1 MNLFSKIK
9 NKDETTLFFLSI
21 IPIFIF
27 YRFVF
32 IHSINVPYLDDFQI
46 LNTVVRVQDS
56 PQNWLAILLENFN
69 GHRFGEIKLL
79 VWFDYLIEGQVNF
92 KTLCIFGS
100 FFLLGFWLFCVKI
113 IKENNIPLFYLLPF
127 TLILFQ
133 PIFHRNIFWMLSCL
147 QYQQSI
153 FFTIAA
159 YYFLAKYTT
168 KSFTISVILG
178 IIHTQINGNAVY
190 IFMLGALIPLYQG
203 RYKMT
208 LIYCS
213 IGLVTGILFYHG
225 MPTVVGL
232 AGYSLHDLITSKP
245 KAIFGSLG
253 GFLGGSI
260 YQFTKNN
267 LIIGIFGFVIFLII
281 ALTLTVFIMLTI
293 KHIYK
298 KLILKN
304 KKSEAILLKYD
315 EVFRQRIIIILM
327 AGSLL
332 LTALGVA
339 ISRGIFQDGVMLVER
354 YFLYSVV
361 SIGVTYL
368 LAIMLTEGRFRVLV
382 GIVALPLSL
391 LFCWNSYY
399 QAIPQVIYF
408 EKTHEADIYDLKHH
422 RTTNNK
428 MFGFGVETLT
438 LFEKTLARKIYS
450 FPANRFDTLENKL
463 TQSLINQ
470 SELLPQFIFKQTNEN
485 IEVYG
490 GVKVIHFYHEKFTLS
505 QTDSGNTFFVV
516 LKNENN
522 NDVYLIAPLRFSS
535 LRKDFLVKNLFFGSG
550 FSFIIQQDSVKKG
563 RYRIGLLIFED
574 GKTELRYTSNIVN
587 IDNTKMIDYLQQFGF
602 YL

>member
-9 NKDETTLFFLSI
+9 YKDETTLLFLSI

-27 YRFVF
+27 YRFIF

-46 LNTVVRVQDS
+46 LSTIVRVQDN
-56 PQNWLAILLENFN
+56 PQNWLNILLENFN

-79 VWFDYLIEGQVNF
+79 VWLDYLIEDQVNF
-92 KTLCIFGS
+92 KTLCILGS
-100 FFLLGFWLFCVKI
+100 FFLLGFWGFCVKI

-168 KSFTISVILG
+168 TSFTISVILG
-178 IIHTQINGNAVY
+178 IIHTQINGNAIY
-190 IFMLGALIPLYQG
+190 IFLLGALIPLYQG

-213 IGLVTGILFYHG
+213 IGLITGILFYYG

-232 AGYSLHDLITSKP
+232 AGYSLHDLITSNP

-281 ALTLTVFIMLTI
+281 ALTLTIFIFLII

-298 KLILKN
+298 KLILKSA
-304 KKSEAILLKYD
+304 KSEAILLKYD
-315 EVFRQRIIIILM
+315 DVFRQRIIIILM

-332 LTALGVA
+332 LTAVGVA
-339 ISRGIFQDGVMLVER
+339 ISRGVFQNGVMLVER
-354 YFLYSVV
+354 YFLYSVI

-368 LAIMLTEGRFRVLV
+368 LAIMLTEGRFRMLV

-391 LFCWNSYY
+391 FFCWHSYY
-399 QAIPQVIYF
+399 QAIPQVSYF
-408 EKTHEADIYDLKHH
+408 EKTHEADIYDLKRH

-428 MFGFGVETLT
+428 MFGFSAETLT
-438 LFEKTLARKIYS
+438 LFEKALTRKIYS
-450 FPANRFDTLENKL
+450 FPVSRFDTLETKL
-463 TQSLINQ
+463 TQLQINQ
-470 SELLPQFIFKQTNEN
+470 TDLLPNFIFKQTEEN
-485 IEVYG
+485 IDVYG
-490 GVKVIHFYHEKFTLS
+490 GVRVIHFYNEEFTIS
-505 QTDSGNTFFVV
+505 QTDDENTFFVI
-516 LKNENN
+516 LKNEDNN
-522 NDVYLIAPLRFSS
+522 EVYIIAPFRFSS
-535 LRKDFLVKNLFFGSG
+535 IRKDFLTKNQLFGEG
-550 FSFIIQQDSVKKG
+550 FSFIVQQDSVKKG
-563 RYRIGLLIFED
+563 RYRIGLLIFEN
-574 GKTELRYTSNIVN
+574 GKTDIKYTSNIVN
-587 IDNTKMIDYLQQFGF
+587 VDNTKMIDYLQQFGL

>member
-113 IKENNIPLFYLLPF
+113 IKENNIPLLYLLPF

-168 KSFTISVILG
+168 TSFTISVILG

-368 LAIMLTEGRFRVLV
+368 LAIMLTEGRFRMLV

-391 LFCWNSYY
+391 LFCWHSYY
-399 QAIPQVIYF
+399 RATPQVIYF

-428 MFGFGVETLT
+428 MFGFNAETLT
-438 LFEKTLARKIYS
+438 LFEKALARKIYS

-550 FSFIIQQDSVKKG
+550 FSFVIQQDSVKKG